1 MATAPALDRG
11 RIAGFCAYDFADSAF
26 ATTILAVL
34 FNQYFA
40 GQVAGGPQGVDL
52 FGLRL
57 PGATVWAWLVALSMS
72 IVVAL
77 GPFLGALAD
86 RRRGRLAALAL
97 FWLPGV
103 VATFLLRTVDPG
115 EWVSGGLLFLCA
127 FVCYSAASIFYNSL
141 LPEIAPAE
149 RLGRISG
156 LAWGIGYIGGALLL
170 VVNLVMLRRPDLL
183 GSQAGAFDLR
193 DCFASAGIWWFFFAL
208 PLFVAFARPRAGAVP
223 LLPRAPT
230 SWWADALAS
239 IREVRATGRALL
251 RQRNLRTFF
260 LAYLLYNDGVQ
271 TIVSLASVFGAQEL
285 GMKPEQL
292 ILLFLAIQATAFIGS
307 LGLGQI
313 ADRRGHR
320 GMLLVCVVAFTLVS
334 LWAAMVGIFG
344 NALREYWILCSIA
357 GLFLGGIQSGSRSWV
372 THWIP
377 EGREAE
383 YFGFFSIMTRVA
395 AIFGPL
401 VFGGLLMATGSMR
414 GSILAVALFF
424 VAGGS
429 LLLRVR
435 SDAVASERAALS
447 RA

>member
-1 MATAPALDRG
+1 MATRPALDRG

-40 GQVAGGPQGVDL
+40 GQVAGGAQGVEL

-86 RRRGRLAALAL
+86 RRRGRIAALAL

-149 RLGRISG
+149 RRGRISG
-156 LAWGIGYIGGALLL
+156 LAWGIGYVGGALLL

-183 GSQAGAFDLR
+183 GAPAGAFDLR
-193 DCFASAGIWWFFFAL
+193 DCFASAGLWWFLFAL
-208 PLFVAFARPRAGAVP
+208 PLFFAFTRPRAGAVA
-223 LLPRAPT
+223 LLPRAT
-230 SWWADALAS
+230 ASFWADAVAS

-307 LGLGQI
+307 LVLGQI

-334 LWAAMVGIFG
+334 FWAAGIGIFG

-401 VFGGLLMATGSMR
+401 VFGGLLLATGSMR
-414 GSILAVALFF
+414 ASILAVALFF

-435 SDAVASERAALS
+435 SDAVAAERAALS